1 MLQEIL
7 WLKGGDAII
16 RGTGTQIQ
24 YSYVTPNRTLFLE
37 NVFQSFYLYE

>member
-1 MLQEIL
+1 MLREIL
-7 WLKGGDAII
+7 WLNGGDAII

-37 NVFQSFYLYE
+37 NVFQLFCPYE